1 MPGLLNSSTW
11 EPLPLTS
18 SEITSCVQGYAFG
31 LMASLTYDNVEVQPF
46 QGLFVYPLDEH
57 TTVVGF
63 EAIISE
69 RAVTVQIKDK
79 AKLNSNYIDMH
90 RPHNGMGKIT
100 LDEDLERIVFLANLG
115 TIGPLESVSIFIST
129 SSELQTLPSGAVR
142 VLLPAVCVP
151 PVPHTNNSISA
162 RPSRGSKHIC
172 VPKNFEQTSKPLCI
186 THLLEN
192 EVINP
197 MEYEFN
203 FQLEIRGPCLL
214 AGVESPTHEIRA
226 DASPSAHSAKSIIV
240 TLANKHTFDRPVEIL
255 IHPTEPHIPHI
266 LMEQGDMTQGQFEQ
280 HLKGRSDFTKGTK
293 KMINTQRKME
303 IIRKRLHKDIP
314 HHSVV
319 MLNFCPDLQLSRSS
333 LRKTHGEFIFLID
346 RSGSMSGI
354 NINRVKEA
362 LILMLKS
369 LMPTCLFNI
378 IGFGSSFKTL
388 FPSSQLYNEE
398 SLSIA
403 CENIQHIRA
412 DMGGTNIL
420 SPLKWITRQPTHVGH
435 PRLLFLLTDGSVSNT
450 GKVLELVRSHAFT
463 TRCYSFGIGP
473 KACPRLVEG
482 LAAVSKGSAEFLM
495 QGERLQPKMI
505 KSLKKAMAPV
515 VSDVTVE
522 WNFPE
527 STEVLIS
534 PVSTGSLFPGDR
546 LMGYGIVCNSFYQ
559 PSSRSIQHYGA
570 PRSQSSVFYHSQD
583 KGSAPESGDCTQEAL
598 EFSASE
604 KGQDIPAFTK
614 DANMIRGLDHSMQHR
629 AYSTSQIPELK
640 SCLRMPNTSDSA
652 IISGKHLLRKTQGQD
667 VMDYFV
673 TEPCLWQAESQHSR
687 CTTPELQPL
696 KITGSARKSL
706 PRSGCSNLSRWSEG
720 QSRGPV
726 KDQDQ
731 WDSAVSLRSS
741 SSDSHSFSLGDQAL
755 FESEMEPEQ
764 ESPSKED
771 ASSQVIQKM
780 RHSCFPMPRLL
791 CKAVV
796 RGIKNSKPVQWE
808 VAFDLRD
815 LEHDLRNHD
824 NPNSE
829 PDTDLWKRTFHHL
842 AARSIIRDFEQLA
855 EIENDIEPGS
865 AHRFQ
870 ANAVHTSR
878 ACNII
883 SKYTAFVPMDL
894 RSRIYLPTL
903 VEYTNTGS
911 LSSLSK
917 SSSSKSI
924 VMGIQKQKG
933 LAMNLKQAQLIF
945 RQDVVVDGG
954 LYNLRELEK
963 KKERGEGEGR
973 GREREKEIGFWS
985 RDPSRGE
992 VNSGLTIK
1000 IQDLEENSA
1009 SGSPPPNIRT
1019 ERTTIW
1025 DRSLYK
1031 SLFNPG
1037 SSLRASE
1044 TLLGTRLNL
1053 NKSKLLS
1060 RATKGLMFKAP
1071 APSSQSQE
1079 IPLETE
1085 NLDYLPLV
1093 FLQLAS
1099 GAFLLNQAFCRAT
1112 GIPMEKLKWTSPF
1125 TCHRVMLTSCSHNSS
1140 RNQDFLSAEPRS
1152 PSLKKSSRAFHSSA
1166 HGQLSPKSSETL
1178 CRVPCP
1184 EPLPSP
1190 PEDSPHDDGFH
1201 RADSKQALE
1210 SHEPEQA
1217 GKVWATAVALGW
1229 LENSSA
1235 SYFVE
1240 WELVAAKA
1248 SSWLGEQKV
1257 PEGRSLASIK
1267 TAAQQLFV
1275 LLRHWD
1281 ENLEFNLLCY
1291 NPNSV

>member
-1 MPGLLNSSTW
+1 MPGLLNSNTW

-31 LMASLTYDNVEVQPF
+31 LMASLTYENVEVQPF

-79 AKLNSNYIDMH
+79 SKLNSNYIDMH
-90 RPHNGMGKIT
+90 RPHNGRIT
-100 LDEDLERIVFLANLG
+100 LDEDLERIVFVANLG
-115 TIGPLESVSIFIST
+115 TICPLESVSIFIST

-162 RPSRGSKHIC
+162 RASRGSKHIC

-186 THLLEN
+186 TQLLEN

-203 FQLEIRGPCLL
+203 FQLEIRGPYLL

-266 LMEQGDMTQGQFEQ
+266 LMEQGNMTYGQFEQ
-280 HLKGRSDFTKGTK
+280 HLKGRIDFTKGTK
-293 KMINTQRKME
+293 KMINSQKKME

-319 MLNFCPDLQLSRSS
+319 MLNFCPDLQLSQSS
-333 LRKTHGEFIFLID
+333 LRKTNGEFIFLID

-362 LILMLKS
+362 LILILKS

-388 FPSSQLYNEE
+388 FPSSQIYSEE
-398 SLSIA
+398 SLATA

-420 SPLKWITRQPTHVGH
+420 SPLKWITRQPTHAGH
-435 PRLLFLLTDGSVSNT
+435 PRVLFLLTDGSVNNT
-450 GKVLELVRSHAFT
+450 GKVLEWVRSHAFN

-473 KACPRLVEG
+473 KACPRLVQG
-482 LAAVSKGSAEFLM
+482 LAAVSRGSAEFLM

-505 KSLKKAMAPV
+505 KSLKKSMAPV

-534 PVSTGSLFPGDR
+534 PISSSSLFPGDR
-546 LMGYGIVCNSFYQ
+546 LVGYGIVCNTLYH
-559 PSSRSIQHYGA
+559 PNSRSTQHFGA

-583 KGSAPESGDCTQEAL
+583 KGSAPESGDCIQDAL
-598 EFSASE
+598 ELSASE

-614 DANMIRGLDHSMQHR
+614 DANLLRDRSMHHR
-629 AYSTSQIPELK
+629 AYSASQIPELK
-640 SCLRMPNTSDSA
+640 SSFRMPTTSDSA
-652 IISGKHLLRKTQGQD
+652 IVSGKHLLWKSQGQD
-667 VMDYFV
+667 LMDFFV
-673 TEPCLWQAESQHSR
+673 PESGLWQAESQHSR

-706 PRSGCSNLSRWSEG
+706 PRSGCLNLSRWSEG

-731 WDSAVSLRSS
+731 CDSTLLLKSS
-741 SSDSHSFSLGDQAL
+741 SSDSHSFSLGDQV
-755 FESEMEPEQ
+755 FESEAEPEQ

-771 ASSQVIQKM
+771 ASSQAIQKM
-780 RHSCFPMPRLL
+780 HHNCFPAPRPL

-796 RGIKNSKPVQWE
+796 KGIKNSKPVQWE
-808 VAFDLRD
+808 VIFDLGD
-815 LEHDLRNHD
+815 LNHELRLHD
-824 NPNSE
+824 NPDSE
-829 PDTDLWKRTFHHL
+829 SDNDLWKRTFHHL
-842 AARSIIRDFEQLA
+842 AARAIIRDFEQLA
-855 EIENDIEPGS
+855 EMEYDIEPGS

-878 ACNII
+878 ACNVI

-903 VEYTNTGS
+903 VEYTSTG
-911 LSSLSK
+911 
-917 SSSSKSI
+917 SSSKSSI
-924 VMGIQKQKG
+924 SKSLVMGSQKQKS
-933 LAMNLKQAQLIF
+933 LVMNLKQAQLIF
-945 RQDVVVDGG
+945 RQDVVVDGS
-954 LYNLRELEK
+954 LYSLRELEK

-992 VNSGLTIK
+992 ANSGSAIK
-1000 IQDLEENSA
+1000 IQDMEENTVSA
-1009 SGSPPPNIRT
+1009 SPPSSIRT
-1019 ERTTIW
+1019 ERTSIR

-1053 NKSKLLS
+1053 NKSRLLS
-1060 RATKGLMFKAP
+1060 RATKGLVFKAP

-1079 IPLETE
+1079 LSLETE
-1085 NLDYLPLV
+1085 SLDYLPLV

-1125 TCHRVMLTSCSHNSS
+1125 TCHRVTLTSCSHNSS
-1140 RNQDFLSAEPRS
+1140 RNQDILSVEPRS
-1152 PSLKKSSRAFHSSA
+1152 PGPKKSGGAFQTSTHN
-1166 HGQLSPKSSETL
+1166 QLSPNSSETL
-1178 CRVPCP
+1178 CRIPCS
-1184 EPLPSP
+1184 ESLPST
-1190 PEDSPHDDGFH
+1190 PEDSPDDNSFPG
-1201 RADSKQALE
+1201 ANSKQMLE

-1217 GKVWATAVALGW
+1217 SKVWATAVALGW

-1248 SSWLGEQKV
+1248 SAWLGEQKV
-1257 PEGRSLASIK
+1257 PEGRSLTSIK

>member
-90 RPHNGMGKIT
+90 RPHNGKIT

-186 THLLEN
+186 TQLLEN

-266 LMEQGDMTQGQFEQ
+266 LMEQGDMTHGQFEQ
-280 HLKGRSDFTKGTK
+280 HLKARSDFTKGTK
-293 KMINTQRKME
+293 KMINTQKKME

-319 MLNFCPDLQLSRSS
+319 MLNFCPDLQLSRAT

-388 FPSSQLYNEE
+388 FPSSQIYNEE
-398 SLSIA
+398 NLATA

-420 SPLKWITRQPTHVGH
+420 SPLKWIARQPTHAGH
-435 PRLLFLLTDGSVSNT
+435 PRLLFLLTDGSVNNT
-450 GKVLELVRSHAFT
+450 GKVLELVRIHAFT

-473 KACPRLVEG
+473 KACPRLVQG

-527 STEVLIS
+527 NIEVLIS
-534 PVSTGSLFPGDR
+534 PVSASSLFPGDR
-546 LMGYGIVCNSFYQ
+546 LMGYGIVCNSLYH
-559 PSSRSIQHYGA
+559 PSSRSHYSA
-570 PRSQSSVFYHSQD
+570 LRSQSSVFYHSQD

-598 EFSASE
+598 EISASE

-614 DANMIRGLDHSMQHR
+614 DANLIRDRSMHHR

-640 SCLRMPNTSDSA
+640 SCLRMPTTSDSA
-652 IISGKHLLRKTQGQD
+652 IVSGKHLLRKTQGQD
-667 VMDYFV
+667 LIDYFV
-673 TEPCLWQAESQHSR
+673 TEPCVWQAESQHSR

-696 KITGSARKSL
+696 KITGSAQKSL
-706 PRSGCSNLSRWSEG
+706 PRSGCLNLSRCSEG

-731 WDSAVSLRSS
+731 WDSALSLRSS
-741 SSDSHSFSLGDQAL
+741 SSDSHSFSLGDQAAL
-755 FESEMEPEQ
+755 FESETEPEQ

-771 ASSQVIQKM
+771 ASSQAMQKM
-780 RHSCFPMPRLL
+780 RHSCFPTPRLL

-796 RGIKNSKPVQWE
+796 KGIRNSKPVQWE

-815 LEHDLRNHD
+815 LEKDLLIHD
-824 NPNSE
+824 NPDSE
-829 PDTDLWKRTFHHL
+829 RDTDLWKRTFHHL

-855 EIENDIEPGS
+855 EMENDIEPGS

-878 ACNII
+878 ACNVI

-911 LSSLSK
+911 SSK

-924 VMGIQKQKG
+924 VMGSQKQKG

-954 LYNLRELEK
+954 LYSLRELEK

-992 VNSGLTIK
+992 VNSGSAIK
-1000 IQDLEENSA
+1000 IQDLEENNVSD
-1009 SGSPPPNIRT
+1009 SPPSNVRT
-1019 ERTTIW
+1019 ERTSIR

-1060 RATKGLMFKAP
+1060 RATKGLVFKAP
-1071 APSSQSQE
+1071 APSSQCQE
-1079 IPLETE
+1079 LPLETE
-1085 NLDYLPLV
+1085 SLDYLPLV

-1140 RNQDFLSAEPRS
+1140 RNQDFLSVEPRS
-1152 PSLKKSSRAFHSSA
+1152 PGLKKSNRAFHSSA

-1184 EPLPSP
+1184 ETLPSP

-1210 SHEPEQA
+1210 SHGPEQA

>member
-90 RPHNGMGKIT
+90 RPHNGKIT

-741 SSDSHSFSLGDQAL
+741 SSDSHSFSLGDQAAL